1 MSRTSDWSPER
12 VRQVAV
18 NGVHKKTAA
27 VATATPRR
35 LSARW
40 LAAGLLVAVGLVAT
54 GVLSGMASPA
64 VAGLFSAPTGTA
76 SPRPRAT
83 STALPTAT
91 RVPTATPLVVATL
104 SVAEAGARVGV
115 VGTPTSTALPLATA
129 LPTETPVLPTVTPTS
144 FPVVMATPYAFE
156 PRFVVQGGSLI
167 YQGNDGPE
175 GCQFM
180 AIRGTVRGADGKPRL
195 YYGIHLIIVDETGA
209 RSTRNA
215 LSGSRPQFGA
225 SGFQFVLGTTPV
237 DTTDRYYLILQ
248 DESGKAVSDK
258 YVIPTS
264 GSCERNVV
272 VVDLIEKLKD

>member
-1 MSRTSDWSPER
+1 MSSTSDWSPER
-12 VRQVAV
+12 VRQAAV
-18 NGVHKKTAA
+18 NGTQRETAA
-27 VATATPRR
+27 AAAKPRR

-40 LAAGLLVAVGLVAT
+40 LAAGLLV
-54 GVLSGMASPA
+54 GVCLAAAWVLPGMAGPT
-64 VAGLFSAPTGTA
+64 VAGLFAAPTGTA
-76 SPRPRAT
+76 SPRPSPT

-91 RVPTATPLVVATL
+91 LVPTATPLVIATL

-115 VGTPTSTALPLATA
+115 VGTPTSTAVPLATL
-129 LPTETPVLPTVTPTS
+129 LPTETQVSPTFTPTAY
-144 FPVVMATPYAFE
+144 PVVMATPYAFE

-167 YQGNDGPE
+167 YQGNDEAE

-225 SGFQFVLGTTPV
+225 SGFQFVLGSTPME
-237 DTTDRYYLILQ
+237 TTDRYALILQ
-248 DESGKAVSDK
+248 DENGMAVSDK
-258 YVIPTS
+258 FVIPTS
-264 GSCERNVV
+264 SSCERNVV
-272 VVDLIEKLKD
+272 VVDFIEKLTE